1 MLMCTEC
8 TCSSCF
14 EWDNYRTGLTE
25 KNSMFFFAHINQ
37 VCVFSYSFVLLQIYI
52 GVLIFLC
59 RRTKTE
65 IVCYSAPSLSGVG
78 PVQISVS
85 VDRAQ
90 IRESLTFEY
99 TEDPTVQR
107 IEPDWSIARYAH
119 SSDCMYESFI
129 RVLSSKPATINR
141 RVNIAFSITV
151 RFFSN

>member
-1 MLMCTEC
+1 M
-8 TCSSCF
+8 
-14 EWDNYRTGLTE
+14 
-25 KNSMFFFAHINQ
+25 
-37 VCVFSYSFVLLQIYI
+37 LQIYI

-129 RVLSSKPATINR
+129 RVLSYQP
-141 RVNIAFSITV
+141 
-151 RFFSN
+151 